1 MRYPL
6 ISKLLFS
13 LEPETAHALAIKG
26 VDFLYRAGIAGLLT
40 KPPQPDPVN
49 AMGLTFPNPVG
60 LAAGF
65 DKNGEHLD
73 ALAALGFGFI
83 EIGTVTPRPQPGNPR
98 PRLFRIAESQAI
110 VNRLGVNNQGVD
122 QLLANIANAQFARR
136 GGIVG
141 INLGKNFDTP
151 GERAID
157 DYLLGF
163 ERVYS
168 VASYVAINVASAGDA
183 VGALLA
189 RLKAEQTRLADKHG
203 KYVPLAIKIG
213 ADLDDEA
220 IQAIADRLRAQ
231 RIDGAIAT
239 TTTQARD
246 GVAGLPNANEAG
258 GLSGAPLF
266 ERSTRVLSKLAVALA
281 GEVPIIGVGGI
292 LRGADAQ
299 AKIDAGANL
308 VQLYSGLIYRGPGLI
323 GEAASVIAKARRA
336 QHFI

>member
-1 MRYPL
+1 MLDSL
-6 ISKLLFS
+6 IRKFFFA
-13 LEPETAHALAIKG
+13 LEPETAHALAMKG
-26 VDFLYRAGIAGLLT
+26 CDFLYRAGIAGLLA
-40 KPPQPDPVN
+40 KPPQVDPVT

-98 PRLFRIAESQAI
+98 PRLFRIEQKQALF
-110 VNRLGVNNQGVD
+110 NRLGVNNHGVD

-151 GERAID
+151 GEHAID
-157 DYLLGF
+157 DYLIGF
-163 ERVYS
+163 ERVYGA
-168 VASYVAINVASAGDA
+168 ASYVAINGTDD
-183 VGALLA
+183 ALLS

-203 KYVPLAIKIG
+203 KYVPLAVKIG

-220 IQAIADRLRAQ
+220 ILAIADRLRTQ
-231 RIDGAIAT
+231 RIDGVIAT
-239 TTTQARD
+239 TTTQSRD
-246 GVAGLPNANEAG
+246 GVAGLPNAIEAG
-258 GLSGAPLF
+258 GLSGAPLL
-266 ERSTRVLSKLAVALA
+266 ERSTRVLSRLAAALA

-292 LRGADAQ
+292 LCGADAQ
-299 AKIDAGANL
+299 AKIDAGASM
-308 VQLYSGLIYRGPGLI
+308 VQLYSGLVYRGPELI
-323 GEAASVIAKARRA
+323 GEAAGAIARARRA

>member
-1 MRYPL
+1 MLDSL
-6 ISKLLFS
+6 IRKFFFA
-13 LEPETAHALAIKG
+13 LEPETAHALAMKG
-26 VDFLYRAGIAGLLT
+26 CDFLYRAGIAGLLA
-40 KPPQPDPVN
+40 KPPQADPVT

-98 PRLFRIAESQAI
+98 PRLFRIEQKQALI
-110 VNRLGVNNQGVD
+110 NRLGVNNHGVD
-122 QLLANIANAQFARR
+122 QLLANVANAQFARR

-163 ERVYS
+163 ERVYGA
-168 VASYVAINVASAGDA
+168 ASYVAINGTDD
-183 VGALLA
+183 ALLS

-203 KYVPLAIKIG
+203 KYVPLAVKIG

-220 IQAIADRLRAQ
+220 ILAIADRLRAQ
-231 RIDGAIAT
+231 RIDGVIAT
-239 TTTQARD
+239 TTTQSRD
-246 GVAGLPNANEAG
+246 GVAGLPNAVEAG

-266 ERSTRVLSKLAVALA
+266 ERPTRVLSRRAAALA

-292 LRGADAQ
+292 LCGADAQ
-299 AKIDAGANL
+299 AKIDAGASL
-308 VQLYSGLIYRGPGLI
+308 VQIYSGLVYRGPELI
-323 GEAASVIAKARRA
+323 GEAAGAIARARRA

>member
-1 MRYPL
+1 MLDSL
-6 ISKLLFS
+6 IRKFFFA
-13 LEPETAHALAIKG
+13 LEPETAHALAMKG
-26 VDFLYRAGIAGLLT
+26 CDFLYRAGIAGLLA
-40 KPPQPDPVN
+40 KPPQADPVT
-49 AMGLTFPNPVG
+49 AMGLIFPNPVG

-98 PRLFRIAESQAI
+98 PRLFRIEQKQALI
-110 VNRLGVNNQGVD
+110 NRLGVNNHGVD

-163 ERVYS
+163 ERVYGA
-168 VASYVAINVASAGDA
+168 ASYVAINGTDD
-183 VGALLA
+183 ALLS

-203 KYVPLAIKIG
+203 KYVPLAVKIG

-220 IQAIADRLRAQ
+220 ILAIADRLRAQ
-231 RIDGAIAT
+231 RIDGVIAT
-239 TTTQARD
+239 TTTQSRD
-246 GVAGLPNANEAG
+246 GVAGLPNAVEAG

-266 ERSTRVLSKLAVALA
+266 ERSTRVLSRLAAALA

-292 LRGADAQ
+292 LCGADAQ
-299 AKIDAGANL
+299 AKIDAGASL
-308 VQLYSGLIYRGPGLI
+308 VQIYSGLVYRGPELI
-323 GEAASVIAKARRA
+323 GEAAGAIAGARRA
-336 QHFI
+336 QHGI

>member
-13 LEPETAHALAIKG
+13 LDPEAAHALAMKC
-26 VDFLYRAGIAGLLT
+26 VDFLYHAGIACLLA
-40 KPPQPDPVN
+40 KPPQADPVT

-60 LAAGF
+60 LAAGL

-98 PRLFRIAESQAI
+98 PRLFRIEPKQALI
-110 VNRLGVNNQGVD
+110 NRLGVNNQGVD
-122 QLLANIANAQFARR
+122 QLLANVANAQFVRR

-157 DYLLGF
+157 DYLIGF

-168 VASYVAINVASAGDA
+168 VASYVAINVSGAGDTL
-183 VGALLA
+183 GALLS
-189 RLKAEQTRLADKHG
+189 RLKGEQARLADKHG

-239 TTTQARD
+239 TTTQSRD
-246 GVAGLPNANEAG
+246 SVAGLPNANEAG

-266 ERSTRVLSKLAVALA
+266 DRSTHVLSRLASALA

-299 AKIDAGANL
+299 AKIDAGASL

-323 GEAASVIAKARRA
+323 AEAASAIALARKA
-336 QHFI
+336 QHLI

>member
-13 LEPETAHALAIKG
+13 LEPETAHALAMKG
-26 VDFLYRAGIAGLLT
+26 CDFLYRAGIAGLLA
-40 KPPQPDPVN
+40 KPPQADPVT

-98 PRLFRIAESQAI
+98 PRLFRIEQKQALI
-110 VNRLGVNNQGVD
+110 NRLGVNNHGVD
-122 QLLANIANAQFARR
+122 QLLANVANAQFARR

-151 GERAID
+151 GEHAID
-157 DYLLGF
+157 DYLIGF
-163 ERVYS
+163 ERVYGA
-168 VASYVAINVASAGDA
+168 ASYVAINGTDD
-183 VGALLA
+183 ALLS

-203 KYVPLAIKIG
+203 KYVPLAVKIG
-213 ADLDDEA
+213 ADLADEA
-220 IQAIADRLRAQ
+220 IQAVADRLRAQ
-231 RIDGAIAT
+231 RIDGVIAT
-239 TTTQARD
+239 TTTQSRD
-246 GVAGLPNANEAG
+246 GVAGLPNAIEAG
-258 GLSGAPLF
+258 GLSGAPLL
-266 ERSTRVLSKLAVALA
+266 ERSTRVLSRLAAALA

-292 LRGADAQ
+292 LCGADAQ
-299 AKIDAGANL
+299 AKIDAGASL
-308 VQLYSGLIYRGPGLI
+308 VQLYSGLVYRGPDLI
-323 GEAASVIAKARRA
+323 GEAAGAIARARRA
-336 QHFI
+336 QHCI

>member
-13 LEPETAHALAIKG
+13 LEPETAHALAMKG
-26 VDFLYRAGIAGLLT
+26 CDFLYRAGIAGLLA
-40 KPPQPDPVN
+40 KPPQADPVT

-98 PRLFRIAESQAI
+98 PRLFRIEQKQALI
-110 VNRLGVNNQGVD
+110 NRLGVNNHGVD

-163 ERVYS
+163 ERVYGA
-168 VASYVAINVASAGDA
+168 ASYVAINGTDD
-183 VGALLA
+183 ALLS

-203 KYVPLAIKIG
+203 KYVPLAVKIG

-220 IQAIADRLRAQ
+220 ILAIADRLRAQ
-231 RIDGAIAT
+231 RIDGVIAT
-239 TTTQARD
+239 TTTQSRD
-246 GVAGLPNANEAG
+246 GVAGLPNALEAG
-258 GLSGAPLF
+258 GLSGAPLR
-266 ERSTRVLSKLAVALA
+266 ERSTRVLSRLAAALA

-292 LRGADAQ
+292 LCGADAQ
-299 AKIDAGANL
+299 AKIDAGASL
-308 VQLYSGLIYRGPGLI
+308 VQIYSGLVYRGPELI
-323 GEAASVIAKARRA
+323 GEAAGAIARARRA

>member
-13 LEPETAHALAIKG
+13 LEPETAHALAMKSCE
-26 VDFLYRAGIAGLLT
+26 FLYRAGIAGLLA
-40 KPPQPDPVN
+40 KPPQADPVT

-98 PRLFRIAESQAI
+98 PRLFRIEQKQALI
-110 VNRLGVNNQGVD
+110 NRLGVNNRGVD
-122 QLLANIANAQFARR
+122 QLLANVANAHFARC

-163 ERVYS
+163 ERVYGA
-168 VASYVAINVASAGDA
+168 ASYVAINSADD
-183 VGALLA
+183 ALLS

-203 KYVPLAIKIG
+203 KYVPLAVKIG

-231 RIDGAIAT
+231 RIDGVIAS
-239 TTTQARD
+239 TTTQSRD
-246 GVAGLPNANEAG
+246 GVAGLPNALEAG

-266 ERSTRVLSKLAVALA
+266 ERSTRVLSRLAVALA

-292 LRGADAQ
+292 LCGADAQ
-299 AKIDAGANL
+299 AKIDAGASL
-308 VQLYSGLIYRGPGLI
+308 VQLYSGLVYRGPELI
-323 GEAASVIAKARRA
+323 GEAAGAIARARRA

>member
-1 MRYPL
+1 MLDSL
-6 ISKLLFS
+6 IRKFFFA
-13 LEPETAHALAIKG
+13 LEPETAHALAMKG
-26 VDFLYRAGIAGLLT
+26 CDFLYRAGIAGLLA
-40 KPPQPDPVN
+40 KPPQADPVT

-98 PRLFRIAESQAI
+98 PRLFRIEQKQALI
-110 VNRLGVNNQGVD
+110 NRLGVNNHGVD

-151 GERAID
+151 GEHAID
-157 DYLLGF
+157 DYLIGF
-163 ERVYS
+163 ERVYGA
-168 VASYVAINVASAGDA
+168 ASYVAINGTDD
-183 VGALLA
+183 ALLS

-203 KYVPLAIKIG
+203 KYVPLAVKIG

-220 IQAIADRLRAQ
+220 ILAIADRLRTQ
-231 RIDGAIAT
+231 RIDGVIAT
-239 TTTQARD
+239 TTTQSRD
-246 GVAGLPNANEAG
+246 GVAGLPNAVEAG

-266 ERSTRVLSKLAVALA
+266 ERSTRVLSRLAAALA

-292 LRGADAQ
+292 LCGADAQ
-299 AKIDAGANL
+299 AKIDAGASL
-308 VQLYSGLIYRGPGLI
+308 VQLYSGLVYRGPDLI
-323 GEAASVIAKARRA
+323 GEAAGAIARARRA
-336 QHFI
+336 QHCI

>member
-13 LEPETAHALAIKG
+13 LEPETAHALAMKG
-26 VDFLYRAGIAGLLT
+26 ADFVYRAGIAGLLA
-40 KPPQPDPVN
+40 KPPQPDPVR
-49 AMGLTFPNPVG
+49 AMGLIFPNPVG

-98 PRLFRIAESQAI
+98 PRLFRIGESRAI

-122 QLLANIANAQFARR
+122 RLLANVASAQFVRR

-151 GERAID
+151 SERAID

-168 VASYVAINVASAGDA
+168 VASYVAINVAGAGDA
-183 VGALLA
+183 LDALLS
-189 RLKAEQTRLADKHG
+189 RLKAEQARLADKHG
-203 KYVPLAIKIG
+203 KYVPLAVKIG

-220 IQAIADRLRAQ
+220 ILSIADRLRAQ

-239 TTTQARD
+239 TTTQSRD

-266 ERSTRVLSKLAVALA
+266 DRSTRVLSRLASALA

-299 AKIDAGANL
+299 AKIDAGASL

-323 GEAASVIAKARRA
+323 AEAAEALAKVKKTQRP
-336 QHFI
+336 I